1 MKKAVFRMI
10 AYMVILVLAM
20 MLTAG
25 SAWASDG
32 DSEDRLEQEL
42 LSASGLDKLTVDELY
57 EKVKDSRQTLLET
70 RLEVVKKANEA
81 KLRLEELIKGNKT
94 GAQATE
100 TLRKDLDTIREA
112 QRVLATILSDI
123 LNAAADINRRV
134 AGEQEGSA
142 GNSTAGE
149 PSAASR
155 VVQAPALIFDT
166 ESEESI
172 PSRSYLEKLISLY
185 EEKTRQLIRIAES
198 LDGIVLV
205 G

>member
-1 MKKAVFRMI
+1 MI
-10 AYMVILVLAM
+10 AYMVILVMAM
-20 MLTAG
+20 MLMTG
-25 SAWASDG
+25 SAWAADG
-32 DSEDRLEQEL
+32 DSEYKPEQEL
-42 LSASGLDKLTVDELY
+42 LTSSGLDKLTIVELY
-57 EKVKDSRQTLLET
+57 DKVKDSRQTLLDT

-100 TLRKDLDTIREA
+100 ALRKDLDTIREA

-123 LNAAADINRRV
+123 LNAAADINKRV
-134 AGEQEGSA
+134 AGEEEGPT
-142 GNSTAGE
+142 GNSTAVDT
-149 PSAASR
+149 SAASR
-155 VVQAPALIFDT
+155 AGTAPAPVFDT
-166 ESEESI
+166 ESAESI
-172 PSRSYLEKLISLY
+172 PSRSYLEKLIPLY